1 MNSLSAA
8 VAATALLAMPLSAAR
23 HLVFVG
29 TYTGPKS
36 EGIHAYRFDDATGTA
51 ESLGLAAK
59 SENPTFLAI
68 HPNGRFLYTANET
81 GTWNGKPGG
90 YVTAF
95 AIDTAT
101 GKLRNIGQQSTVGG
115 GPCHL
120 STDPEGRH
128 LLVANYG
135 GGSTVS
141 LPIRTDG
148 TLGAHT
154 FFAQHAG
161 SSVNRSRQEAPH
173 AHSANLGPDGRTA
186 WVADL
191 GTDSVVAYAFDPAK
205 GLVRALPDHD
215 VRLSPGS
222 GPRHLSFSPD
232 GRHAYVINELLSTLT
247 VFQYDAKAGRMS
259 AVETVSTLPPGHDG
273 KDTTT
278 AEVRVHPSGRFVY
291 GSNRGHDSIAL
302 FQRDAVSGRLA
313 LSEITKTGGKTPRNF
328 AFDPSGNWLFAGG
341 QNSDDIR
348 LFRID
353 PKTGSL
359 VPTGQVLKVGS
370 PVCMRFVTLP

>member
-8 VAATALLAMPLSAAR
+8 VAVATLLAMPLSAAR
-23 HLVFVG
+23 HLMYVG
-29 TYTGPKS
+29 TYTGAKS
-36 EGIHAYRFDDATGTA
+36 EGIHVFRFDDATGNA
-51 ESLGLAAK
+51 EPLGLAAK
-59 SENPTFLAI
+59 TENPTFLAL
-68 HPNGRFLYTANET
+68 HPNGRFLYAANET
-81 GTWNGKPGG
+81 GTWDGKPGG
-90 YVTAF
+90 YVTAY

-101 GKLRNIGQQSTVGG
+101 GRLRELGQQSTVGG

-120 STDPEGRH
+120 STDPAGRQ
-128 LLVANYG
+128 LMVANYG
-135 GGSTVS
+135 GGSVVS
-141 LPIRTDG
+141 LPIHSDG
-148 TLGAHT
+148 TVGPQT
-154 FFAQHAG
+154 FFAQHTG
-161 SSVNRSRQEAPH
+161 RSVNAARQEAPH

-205 GLVRALPDHD
+205 GLTRALPSQDAK
-215 VRLSPGS
+215 LSPGS

-232 GRHAYVINELLSTLT
+232 GRHGYVINELLSTVT
-247 VFQYDAKAGRMS
+247 VFQYDAKAGRMT

-302 FQRDAVSGRLA
+302 FQRDAATGRLT

-328 AFDPSGNWLFAGG
+328 AFDPSGQWLVAGG

-348 LFRID
+348 TFRID
-353 PKTGSL
+353 PKTGGL